1 VLLGECL
8 AASIPDHAPVRLSL
22 TAMTN
27 QKVEGRRTVHRK
39 YDDPAQECRG
49 LRSIMDRSTLI
60 DTDEPANCSWCTGVR
75 APKPTTPVKAIPA
88 KRGRP
93 ARAASV
99 SAAAQQLVPTTPVA
113 APPLKY
119 SGVLYQVAQDLMR
132 MAFSMES
139 EGL

>member
-75 APKPTTPVKAIPA
+75 APKPTPVKAIPA